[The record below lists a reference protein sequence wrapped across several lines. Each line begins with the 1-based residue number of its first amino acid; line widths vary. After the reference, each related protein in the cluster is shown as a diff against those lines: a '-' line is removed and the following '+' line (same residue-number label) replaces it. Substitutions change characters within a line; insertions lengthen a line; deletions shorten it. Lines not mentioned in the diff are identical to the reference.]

1 MTSVQRANPSLATP
15 ACWARPGPP
24 GGAARASRLRGAA
37 AIRRSAVF
45 TEQPATENYQ
55 GEVGDKELKSTRQ
68 LCYKKPSQMERLHG
82 RNTEALQSTALTE
95 FPGNSLHQLT
105 ALWISCLRH
114 TGWSS
119 PQMTEAPNII

>member
-55 GEVGDKELKSTRQ
+55 GEVGDKELKSTRIRK
-68 LCYKKPSQMERLHG
+68 LRSKRMQMKSNCSLGECGPER
-82 RNTEALQSTALTE
+82 AQIFCVST
-95 FPGNSLHQLT
+95 PR
-105 ALWISCLRH
+105 ALW
-114 TGWSS
+114 
-119 PQMTEAPNII
+119 